1 MIKTITLFCLILISQ
16 FAFAQADSIDIKL
29 QTILAEKNAETR
41 MDLLNIYL
49 GDLADY
55 DPLLTQNVV
64 QKFLTIAKKNKD
76 TLSETYAISQLSF
89 LFYLNGDNTKSLEYS
104 LKALKMAEPLNN
116 ATLLAVVKNHLAVS
130 YTYLDSDKEIEMLR
144 QALLLRDKAPE
155 SQVFYLIA
163 LNIGEYF
170 SAVVGNLDSALVYN
184 QLAERIHQQKLRIDK
199 KVFIYMQFAK
209 LYFAMNNPTLSYTY
223 SQLALKKAYE
233 MNSPKYLN
241 WCFTQMATFYAST
254 NKTDSAIFYSKKA
267 LKIVENRGFLVELKY
282 SAFDLMN
289 FYKNKNNDSSMK
301 YAEIYLFARDS
312 IESLNKTK
320 ESYLL
325 SFEEEIRQ
333 NEIKEKEVV
342 REHERK
348 QNIQFALLA
357 IGIIFL
363 LTLFLLLSRSFITN
377 SKVIEFFGAVA
388 LLIVFEFLNLLLH
401 PFLEKITHHNPFLM
415 LLSLVCIAAV
425 LVPLHHKIEKW
436 ATSKLIE
443 KNKAIRLA
451 NAKKTIE
458 DLEKN

>member
-16 FAFAQADSIDIKL
+16 FTFAQADSVDIKL

-199 KVFIYMQFAK
+199 KVFIYMQFSK

-223 SQLALKKAYE
+223 SQL
-233 MNSPKYLN
+233 
-241 WCFTQMATFYAST
+241 
-254 NKTDSAIFYSKKA
+254 
-267 LKIVENRGFLVELKY
+267 
-282 SAFDLMN
+282 
-289 FYKNKNNDSSMK
+289 
-301 YAEIYLFARDS
+301 
-312 IESLNKTK
+312 
-320 ESYLL
+320 
-325 SFEEEIRQ
+325 
-333 NEIKEKEVV
+333 
-342 REHERK
+342 H
-348 QNIQFALLA
+348 
-357 IGIIFL
+357 
-363 LTLFLLLSRSFITN
+363 
-377 SKVIEFFGAVA
+377 
-388 LLIVFEFLNLLLH
+388 
-401 PFLEKITHHNPFLM
+401 
-415 LLSLVCIAAV
+415 
-425 LVPLHHKIEKW
+425 
-436 ATSKLIE
+436 
-443 KNKAIRLA
+443 
-451 NAKKTIE
+451 
-458 DLEKN
+458 